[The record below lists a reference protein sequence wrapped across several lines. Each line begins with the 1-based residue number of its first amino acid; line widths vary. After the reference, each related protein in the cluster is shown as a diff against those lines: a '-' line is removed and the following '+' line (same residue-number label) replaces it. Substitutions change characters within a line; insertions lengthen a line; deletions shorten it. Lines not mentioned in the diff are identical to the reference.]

1 MIPPEHDSI
10 GDGIKERLE
19 RLEERVRRIEE
30 ARGMLSQASE
40 TGDSAVQ
47 FDEPE
52 EIVGSGKTVRE
63 AQDQL
68 EFEVGTVWFSR
79 VGIIVLALGVAFGL
93 SLPYPGISSY
103 VPSLGGLLLV
113 AIIFLAAHRWRG
125 AMGPL
130 AGFIRGGGVILLY
143 FATLRLFFFGK
154 EAALNA
160 DSWVGITVLVAATA
174 TCFLLATRCR
184 SACLTGIALVAGYAT
199 ALIVPVPWFSLC
211 AVLMLV
217 VVAAWIC
224 GRSAWPWVLSAA
236 VVLGYTT
243 FLLVMLNRPV
253 LGNPVRWII
262 EPAMSPAFVLI
273 YTVILAL
280 GSLFR
285 RGAAGEDPPTVI
297 NAFLNCGLGFLA
309 FFLSIEAG
317 ARSDPGPGH
326 AWVAYAV
333 AALVF
338 LAIATAFWTRERSRL
353 STFVYSMTGYM
364 ALSVGIAKFS
374 EVPNVFVW
382 LSMQSLVVVA
392 TAIWFQSR
400 FIVSANFLIYLMTIA
415 GYLAVAEAGS
425 GISFVF
431 GAVALGSA
439 RILAWQKDRLQLKT
453 EFMRNGY
460 LACGFVA
467 FPYALY
473 HLVPRNY
480 VSISWVGIALFY
492 YLMNLVVDSRKYRW
506 MGHATLLGT
515 VLYLIVVGIIQL
527 KPAHR
532 ILSFV
537 VLGIVLVGV
546 SLVFSILRSR
556 RRGVDQ
562 SAGQETDGN

>member
-1 MIPPEHDSI
+1 MTPSDSNRF
-10 GDGIKERLE
+10 DAEIKERLE
-19 RLEERVRRIEE
+19 HLEARVRRLEQE
-30 ARGMLSQASE
+30 QGRFSQASE
-40 TGDSAVQ
+40 SEARVMPP
-47 FDEPE
+47 DESDDAAR
-52 EIVGSGKTVRE
+52 VGAKIRE

-79 VGIIVLALGVAFGL
+79 VGITVLALGAGFGL

-113 AIIFLAAHRWRG
+113 AVILFAAHRWAG

-130 AGFIRGGGVILLY
+130 AGFVRGGGLVLLY
-143 FATLRLFFFGK
+143 FATLRLFFFGA
-154 EAALNA
+154 EAVLSPSA
-160 DSWVGITVLVAATA
+160 WVGITVLVAAPA
-174 TCFLLATRCR
+174 VCFCLAARYR
-184 SACLTGIALVAGYAT
+184 SAYLTGIGLFAGFAT

-211 AVLMLV
+211 AVLVLLA
-217 VVAAWIC
+217 VAAWVC
-224 GRSAWPWVLSAA
+224 GRHQWPWVLSAA
-236 VVLGYTT
+236 VILGYAT

-262 EPAMSPAFVLI
+262 EPAVSPAFVLI
-273 YTVILAL
+273 YTVVLAS

-285 RGAAGEDPPTVI
+285 RGAAGEEPPTVI

-309 FFLSIEAG
+309 FFLSTEAG
-317 ARSDPGPGH
+317 GGAGSGYS
-326 AWVAYAV
+326 YAV

-353 STFVYSMTGYM
+353 STFVYSMTGYL
-364 ALSVGIAKFS
+364 ALSVAITKFS
-374 EVPNVFVW
+374 EVPDVFVW
-382 LSMQSLVVVA
+382 LSMQSLLVVA
-392 TAIWFQSR
+392 TAVWFQSR
-400 FIVSANFLIYLMTIA
+400 FIVSANFLIYLATIA
-415 GYLAVAEAGS
+415 GYFAVAEAGS

-439 RILAWQKDRLQLKT
+439 RILFWQKDRLQLRT

-480 VSISWVGIALFY
+480 VSISWVGVALFY
-492 YLMNLVVDSRKYRW
+492 YLMNLAVNSRKYRW
-506 MGHATLLGT
+506 MGHGTLLGT

-527 KPAHR
+527 KPAYR

-537 VLGIVLVGV
+537 VLGVALVGV

-556 RRGVDQ
+556 KR
-562 SAGQETDGN
+562 ETVEPVEEESKH